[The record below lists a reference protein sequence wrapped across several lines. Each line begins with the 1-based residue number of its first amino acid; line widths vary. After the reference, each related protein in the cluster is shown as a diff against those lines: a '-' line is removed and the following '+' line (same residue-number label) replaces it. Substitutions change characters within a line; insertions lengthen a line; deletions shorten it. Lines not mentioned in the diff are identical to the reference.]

1 MNNLQNNAFGHN
13 CKHTNV
19 YFCYLY
25 LRNFCKNVIYGSIY
39 IVLFIPIKYVNY
51 KYTRRRCV
59 PSIVK
64 RGNIK
69 MIDAIRKVMP

>member
-1 MNNLQNNAFGHN
+1 MPFATIANIPMYIFVIFTFG
-13 CKHTNV
+13 
-19 YFCYLY
+19 
-25 LRNFCKNVIYGSIY
+25 IYGSTY
-39 IVLFIPIKYVNY
+39 IVLSNFIPIKYVNY

-59 PSIVK
+59 PSVVK